1 MAGTR
6 RAAMGVAL
14 MVAAVSWTTS
24 CSAGDSEYG
33 SALDT
38 GPLDVTTSTLADG
51 SATTPAP
58 PPGAPTTPG
67 PAAGPGAAAPPPGAA
82 AGPVTGLVGQPVQ
95 SVGYEVTVHEVQFPA
110 AAPDPAATPA
120 PGHMLLSVDLELTN
134 LTRGDRDATYLRV
147 EVVDAGGTVYEASPH
162 GDRLPTGW
170 IPPNDPQRLVQIYEV
185 PMLAAGLTLTLRPDL
200 VSEIAVAVTLS

>member
-14 MVAAVSWTTS
+14 MLAAVSWTTS
-24 CSAGDSEYG
+24 CSAGDSEDG
-33 SALDT
+33 SALDA
-38 GPLDVTTSTLADG
+38 GPLDVTTSTGDDRT
-51 SATTPAP
+51 ATTATTGPP

-67 PAAGPGAAAPPPGAA
+67 GPGATGPAPGTAGASPG
-82 AGPVTGLVGQPVQ
+82 VVGQPVQ
-95 SVGYEVTVHEVQFPA
+95 NAGYEVTVHEVVFPA
-110 AAPDPAATPA
+110 PAPDPAATPG

-134 LTRGDRDATYLRV
+134 LTRGDRDATYLRL
-147 EVVDAGGTVYEASPH
+147 EVVDAGGTVYEASPY
-162 GDRLPTGW
+162 GDRPPTGW

-200 VSEIAVAVTLS
+200 VSGIAVAVTLS